1 MFGQLGTTE
10 LIIVMVIVIL
20 MFGVGRIGRIAGE
33 LGTGVRSFKE
43 GLQGIAENEV
53 ELEETK

>member
-1 MFGQLGTTE
+1 MFGQLGSPE
-10 LIIVMVIVIL
+10 LIIVLVIVVL

-53 ELEETK
+53 ELEEPK